1 MATLTAAHFVDS
13 DITEGT
19 SAANADW
26 TSGTGATAQARATT
40 FPQDRSHLNGE
51 TVQILDD
58 GVVAEYYLLS
68 FDGADENNP
77 IEVNDTLASGT
88 KTGTC
93 VSITYTTSATGT
105 MVYILDDI
113 QFADDDEITGG
124 GNTIDVNGTPETT
137 GQVVASGVVTGISGT
152 YHIGLAYT
160 STVKP
165 SKLDIE
171 GMGLIL
177 TKKITKAIVSF
188 YNTLKG
194 KAGTSTSTLET
205 VSFDATLFTGIK
217 EVPIPGG
224 YEREGDIVILQ
235 DEPLPMIC
243 RGLILDLGVH
253 NK

>member
-1 MATLTAAHFVDS
+1 MATLVNAHFCDS

-19 SAANADW
+19 SAANNDW

-40 FPQDRSHLNGE
+40 YPEDRAHLNGQ
-51 TVQILDD
+51 TVDILDD

-93 VSITYTTSATGT
+93 ISITYTTSATGT

-124 GNTIDVNGTPETT
+124 GNTIDVDGTPETT
-137 GQVVASGVVTGISGT
+137 GQVVANGVVIGITGT
-152 YHIGLAYT
+152 YHIGLNYV

-171 GMGLIL
+171 GMGIIL

-188 YNTLKG
+188 YQTLKG
-194 KAGTSTSTLET
+194 KVGHSTSAMET
-205 VSFDATLFTGIK
+205 VSFGTELFDGIK
-217 EVPIPGG
+217 EVPLADG
-224 YEREGDIVILQ
+224 YDRDGDIIIQQ
-235 DEPLPMIC
+235 DEPLPMTC
-243 RGLILDLGVH
+243 RGLVLDVGAHL
-253 NK
+253 K